1 MYKSIGLQSTDNA
14 KVKGQTDR
22 DGLVHQKNDIGV
34 ADWLPNV
41 SELKEWP

>member
-1 MYKSIGLQSTDNA
+1 MYKSIRLPSTDNV

-22 DGLVHQKNDIGV
+22 DGFVHQNNIGV
-34 ADWLPNV
+34 ADWLSNV